1 MNKLDSALVGIIA
14 RRQGSAPEGP
24 AAKRDLVSRDLATA
38 RPEDEAP
45 SGFVPRATPDTV
57 HVLVKFTGDVD
68 DLRALGFEP
77 LSHKSHPTEGWHIAA
92 GPMPTDR
99 LVELGDI
106 EHVVKVE
113 ASRPMRPE
121 LDRSLGEINAD
132 DVHNASTPFKG
143 AGVVVGIVDSGVDWA
158 HHSFRKADGKTRIL
172 GIWDQT
178 LTAQSGESAP
188 SAFPGIGVEYT
199 QGHIDAALAGTG
211 TVRSTDPDGHGT
223 HVAGIAAGD
232 GSQAGNCSGQ
242 FTFVGVAPEAE
253 IIAVVNNGGDSEA
266 LGDSVNLVNAL
277 DFIWDHPEAAGKA
290 IVINL
295 SQGDNLG
302 AHDGTSLVEQ
312 MIDLDLLL
320 HSGHMVVKSAGNEGA
335 ALHHA
340 QVTIAAGALRDV
352 PVHVSAGDKFSRFSE
367 IWYDGAGSLRCTVN
381 APTILGPPPA
391 SPSVDPGNSANWT
404 VDTTLDADKRTV
416 VRIDSRTND
425 PDNNDN
431 SIHLEWDPAS
441 KATIPAGEWKL
452 RLANTG
458 TTELTVDLWLER
470 GDNSPVFSRADAQPT
485 RTISIPGTARRVVTV
500 GAYSQSGF
508 LFFNWSGDIADFSS
522 RGPTRDGL
530 IKPDVSAPGV
540 GITSALTGV
549 RTNCCCDCCRDFYVD
564 MQGTSMAAPHVTG
577 VVALMYQK
585 NAGLTAT
592 EVRDHLMSTARV
604 PDGLTPSA
612 LPNTS
617 FGAGKVDAAAAVAA
631 VPPPGSPRIAGTPT
645 ADYATTATP
654 SRAESS
660 SEPSPVSP
668 TTSEEAPPS
677 DVRRLSHPA
686 AALLATLHTQ
696 LLGHPGGAEWAADVS
711 RHFSEVRGLVNHNI
725 RVAVTWHRMQGPALV
740 AFLGHHVSG
749 APPGAVL
756 PGVAA
761 EGLDLRVVAFL
772 DTLEKYGSAEL
783 AASVR
788 RRRTQVTA
796 LDPVEVFRLLAG
808 VTERAA

>member
-1 MNKLDSALVGIIA
+1 MSKLDPALVGIIA
-14 RRQGSAPEGP
+14 RRRGSDPERLD
-24 AAKRDLVSRDLATA
+24 AERALVSTEDATA
-38 RPEDEAP
+38 RSEEA
-45 SGFVPRATPDTV
+45 GFVPRATPDTV
-57 HVLVKFTGDVD
+57 HVLIKFTGDVD
-68 DLRALGFEP
+68 DLRAVGFEP
-77 LSHKSHPTEGWHIAA
+77 LSQRTHPTEGWHIAA

-99 LVELGDI
+99 LAELGDVA
-106 EHVVKVE
+106 HVVKVE
-113 ASRPMRPE
+113 ATRPMRPE

-132 DVHNASTPFKG
+132 DVHNASTPLKG
-143 AGVVVGIVDSGVDWA
+143 AGVVVGIVDTGVDWA
-158 HHSFRKADGKTRIL
+158 HQSFRKGDGTTRIL

-178 LTAQSGESAP
+178 LTAGTGEAAP
-188 SAFPGIGVEYT
+188 GAFPGIGVEYT
-199 QGHIDAALAGTG
+199 QAHVDAALAGTG
-211 TVRSTDPDGHGT
+211 TVRSTDSHGHGT

-242 FTFVGVAPEAE
+242 FTYVGVAPEAE
-253 IIAVVNNGGDSEA
+253 IIAVVNSGGDGEA
-266 LGDSVNLVNAL
+266 LGESVNLINAL
-277 DFIWDHPEAAGKA
+277 DFIWDHPRAAGKA

-312 MIDLDLLL
+312 LIDLDLLL
-320 HSGHMVVKSAGNEGA
+320 HDGHMVVKSAGNEGA
-335 ALHHA
+335 ARHHA
-340 QVTIAAGALRDV
+340 QVTIAPGALRDV
-352 PVHVSAGDKFSRFSE
+352 PVHVSAGDRVSRFSE

-391 SPSVDPGNSANWT
+391 SPSVDPGNSASWT
-404 VDTTLDADKRTV
+404 VDTTLDATKRTV

-425 PDNNDN
+425 ADNHDN
-431 SIHLEWDPAS
+431 SIHVEWDPAA
-441 KATIPAGEWKL
+441 KATIPSGEWKL

-458 TTELTVDLWLER
+458 ATELTVDLWLER
-470 GDNSPVFSRADAQPT
+470 GDASPVFSRADT
-485 RTISIPGTARRVVTV
+485 RTSSTISIPGTARRVVTV

-522 RGPTRDGL
+522 RGPTRDGRV
-530 IKPDVSAPGV
+530 KPDISAPGV
-540 GITSALTGV
+540 GITSALTGA

-564 MQGTSMAAPHVTG
+564 KQGTSMAAPHVTG

-604 PDGLTPSA
+604 PDGLTPSD

-631 VPPPGSPRIAGTPT
+631 VPPPGSPVIAAIPT
-645 ADYATTATP
+645 RRDATAAPPRRT
-654 SRAESS
+654 SS
-660 SEPSPVSP
+660 SEPSPTSP
-668 TTSEEAPPS
+668 TPPDEAPPR

-696 LLGHPGGAEWAADVS
+696 LLGRPGGTEWAADVS
-711 RHFSEVRGLVNHNI
+711 RHFSEVRGLVNHNV
-725 RVAVTWHRMQGPALV
+725 RVAVTWHRMQGPALA
-740 AFLGHHVSG
+740 AFLSHHVSG

-761 EGLDLRVVAFL
+761 EGLELRVAAFL
-772 DTLEKYGSAEL
+772 DALERYGSVEL

-788 RRRTQVTA
+788 RRRTEVTA
-796 LDPVEVFRLLAG
+796 LDPVDVFRLLAG
-808 VTERAA
+808 ATERAA